1 MTEQQLEILDQLI
14 ETGYATRTVG
24 ILNNAVQVTFHTLT
38 AEQQMLVEAQMKDV
52 TGTPLHGLH
61 TYSVKLL
68 AQSLVDFSY
77 KGVAIKFLSADE
89 AETFVRSK
97 PTTLVDLLVTEQSKL
112 EKEVNELITGKT
124 TVEDFSK
131 TPPADSEPK

>member
-24 ILNNAVQVTFHTLT
+24 LINNTIQATFHTLT

-52 TGTPLHGLH
+52 VGTPLHGLH

-68 AQSLVDFSY
+68 AQALVTFTY
-77 KGVAIKFLSADE
+77 KGKVTTFTTPAE
-89 AETFVRSK
+89 AEEFVRSK
-97 PTTLVDLLVTEQSKL
+97 PTTLVDELVNEQSKL
-112 EKEVNELITGKT
+112 EKETNELITGKT

-131 TPPADSEPK
+131 IPSVDSELK